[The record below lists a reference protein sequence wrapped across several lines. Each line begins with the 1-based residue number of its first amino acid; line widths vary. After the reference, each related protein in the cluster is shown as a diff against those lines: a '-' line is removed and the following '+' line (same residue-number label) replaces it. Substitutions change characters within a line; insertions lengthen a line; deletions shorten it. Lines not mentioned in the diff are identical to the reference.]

1 MPAQSLHV
9 RRFRFCRG
17 ASVPVGAALLCLFG
31 ACATTPPQSMAPRT
45 ADART
50 AAHVQAA
57 LATDQRLAGREIKAS
72 VEGGLVHLS
81 GIVHSTRDLLRV
93 QDDVLSVPGVTGV
106 DEGQLVIVPG
116 GTPP

>member
-1 MPAQSLHV
+1 
-9 RRFRFCRG
+9 
-17 ASVPVGAALLCLFG
+17 
-31 ACATTPPQSMAPRT
+31 MAPRT

-81 GIVHSTRDLLRV
+81 GIVHSTRDLLLV